1 MSLATVDIAPLA
13 DAGEPAPVLLTVEE
27 AARCLRVGRTTCYAL
42 IRAGELESLTI
53 GGLRRVPA
61 DADALRRLARQD
73 ERRRRHALRSGSA
86 EQLAGKPLSRRSVA

>member
-1 MSLATVDIAPLA
+1 MRLATVDIAPLA

-61 DADALRRLARQD
+61 DAPAAYLALRR
-73 ERRRRHALRSGSA
+73 A
-86 EQLAGKPLSRRSVA
+86 EQRAA

>member
-61 DADALRRLARQD
+61 DAPAAYLAR
-73 ERRRRHALRSGSA
+73 RRA
-86 EQLAGKPLSRRSVA
+86 EKRAA

>member
-42 IRAGELESLTI
+42 IRSGALESLTI

-61 DADALRRLARQD
+61 DAPAAYLARRRAE
-73 ERRRRHALRSGSA
+73 ERAA
-86 EQLAGKPLSRRSVA
+86 